1 LANELIRRRGM
12 IFRRR
17 SSEIAC
23 KSTYAAMVETY
34 VVVKWRRSI
43 EALAQ
48 ELNPVIQ
55 GVMNYYCKFW
65 SYHTHYLWHQLNK
78 RLKKWVKWEK
88 RLYKMASVQWLKKK
102 HGRKTEPIRTL
113 EVGISM
119 M

>member
-1 LANELIRRRGM
+1 M

-23 KSTYAAMVETY
+23 KSTYAAMVETH

-88 RLYKMASVQWLKKK
+88 GLYKMASVQWLKEEAWK
-102 HGRKTEPIRTL
+102 RDRTYSHTGSWYFHDVEIHL
-113 EVGISM
+113 
-119 M
+119 